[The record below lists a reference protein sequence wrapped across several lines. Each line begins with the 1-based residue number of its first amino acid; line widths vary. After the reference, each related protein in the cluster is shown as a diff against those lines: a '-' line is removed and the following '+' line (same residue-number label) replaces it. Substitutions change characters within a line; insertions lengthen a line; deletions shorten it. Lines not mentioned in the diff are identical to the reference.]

1 MVAISSVVFIILV
14 GLRSILFAAESYE
27 TAFNEGNV
35 LIRKQMYQEALGAY
49 ENAIRLKPDAFE
61 SWYNKALCL
70 IT

>member
-49 ENAIRLKPDAFE
+49 EMPFG
-61 SWYNKALCL
+61 
-70 IT
+70 